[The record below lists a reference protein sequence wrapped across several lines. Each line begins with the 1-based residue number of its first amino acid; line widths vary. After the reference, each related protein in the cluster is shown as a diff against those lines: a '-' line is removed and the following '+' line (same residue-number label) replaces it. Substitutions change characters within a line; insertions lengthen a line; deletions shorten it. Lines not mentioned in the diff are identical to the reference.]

1 MVHRDNPNLRG
12 AEGHADLP
20 HRLVFTGGR
29 AVARPLPQE
38 GPTSLQGGPDEEDD
52 APEELGLSPDISR
65 LPREVRDAIWLGG
78 GRGVGPRDGAR
89 VAVCAA
95 MFRAGYGAAE
105 IWAVMTDPLN
115 GVSADFFE
123 QRGDLAEIALERII
137 SLAHETRTDG

>member
-12 AEGHADLP
+12 TKGHAELP
-20 HRLVFTGGR
+20 HRVVFTGEH

-38 GPTSLQGGPDEEDD
+38 GPTSLQGTPDEEDD
-52 APEELGLSPDISR
+52 APERLGLSPDISR
-65 LPREVRDAIWLGG
+65 LPRKVRDAIWLGG
-78 GRGVGPRDGAR
+78 GRGVGSRDEAR

-105 IWAVMTDPLN
+105 IWTVMTDPLN
-115 GVSADFFE
+115 GVSANFFE

-137 SLAHETRTDG
+137 STAHEMHTDG